1 MLFDETYAYRKSN
14 KVAILIPNMDIKTY
28 LYENKKLIEVEEDLT
43 LEQEALA
50 LIYILDDMYKNRSF
64 K

>member
-1 MLFDETYAYRKSN
+1 MRLMHIEKVIKLLF
-14 KVAILIPNMDIKTY
+14 PNMDIKTY

>member
-1 MLFDETYAYRKSN
+1 MLFDETYAYRKGN

-50 LIYILDDMYKNRSF
+50 LIYILDDMYKNRSYR
-64 K
+64 